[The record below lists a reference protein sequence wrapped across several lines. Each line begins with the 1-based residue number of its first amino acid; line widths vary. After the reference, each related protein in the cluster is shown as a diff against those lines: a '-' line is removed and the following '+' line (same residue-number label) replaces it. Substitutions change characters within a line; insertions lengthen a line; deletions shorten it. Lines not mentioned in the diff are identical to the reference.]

1 MPSRTDSL
9 HETCIGCHADYGAG
23 PVDCSACHVL

>member
-1 MPSRTDSL
+1 MPSRTDAL

-23 PVDCSACHVL
+23 PVDCNACHVL